1 MKRTNRMIL
10 AALLAGSLI
19 VPTASAM
26 ARDNDGRGNHYR
38 GTQGKHSGWNKHH
51 GKKFDRSVHNR
62 REFGHGRREI
72 HRSSRWDDQRG
83 RRVNYTRRHDGR
95 FDNRGHHN
103 KAEIRQDFKDVR
115 AARKDVREERTDL
128 RNAYSELRKD
138 RAELRRDIRNGASR
152 EEILKGRQEIRQ
164 DLANIRTNRQELAS
178 DQAKLDAAR
187 RELKSDLRRR

>member
-10 AALLAGSLI
+10 TGLLAGSLL
-19 VPTASAM
+19 VPAAGVM
-26 ARDNDGRGNHYR
+26 ARDGDGRHTQYR
-38 GTQGKHSGWNKHH
+38 VNRGKHSGWDKEH
-51 GKKFDRSVHNR
+51 GKKFDRSQHDR
-62 REFGHGRREI
+62 REFGHSRREL
-72 HRSSRWDDQRG
+72 HRSARWDDQRG
-83 RRVNYTRRHDGR
+83 RRVNYTRRHHGR

-152 EEILKGRQEIRQ
+152 EEIRNDRREIRQ
-164 DLANIRTNRQELAS
+164 DLANIRTNRQELAA

-187 RELKSDLRRR
+187 RELRSDLRRR